1 MRSSQLLLAAIMLA
15 CLGCGGQQTTTSKA
29 NGPKSQNGS
38 SGPSEPQLPSC
49 DDGTCFACGDGI
61 CPTGFYCESNKGVTG
76 CASHPSCPKNPTC
89 DCMRTTLQRDPRCKC
104 EDRKGVAF
112 VTCSG

>member
-1 MRSSQLLLAAIMLA
+1 VLSSRSIIVAALIA
-15 CLGCGGQQTTTSKA
+15 AAGCGGGQTTASTGGKKNST
-29 NGPKSQNGS
+29 GS

-49 DDGTCFACGDGI
+49 DDGTCTLCGDGV
-61 CPTGFYCESNKGVTG
+61 CPSGFYCETNKGVTG
-76 CASHPSCPKNPTC
+76 CAWLPSCVKNPSC
-89 DCMRTTLQRDPRCKC
+89 DCLRSTLQRDSRCKC